1 MSTLVYYNVNFHMQK
16 IASFRR
22 KDLAEAYASFERK
35 KRDEYLQRQKPMLT
49 SGEYR
54 GLKTSVDR
62 AVTVNEVRIE
72 FSDDCLETL

>member
-1 MSTLVYYNVNFHMQK
+1 MQK

-22 KDLAEAYASFERK
+22 KDLAEKYAEYERT
-35 KRDEYLQRQKPMLT
+35 KRDKNLQSKKPLLT
-49 SGEYR
+49 AGEYR